1 MVVEVACFAGV
12 GSEVKDARRS
22 PRPSPI
28 QLQKTALASRPSQKS
43 KPILPDVR
51 DCASAAM
58 GVSPGRSSG
67 RDQGP
72 PVSAR
77 PRAALHEPAAPVSRE
92 QDRADDVGDGVE
104 STGSES
110 RKATTPR
117 HRQALSLSTSAMSDW
132 MHTGV
137 PPIKGASGSGSSSS
151 STDGAEGL
159 TEDGSSLSRR
169 SSRRSSLQHVRSK
182 VNIFDCSDGS
192 SGSESG
198 VHVPFSSSQGGN
210 GKADYPA
217 PLCLERLRLSS
228 LSSDATSLHS
238 YESLTPR
245 GSVAGDVTPALGNRT
260 LTPRLTPRRLEPLH
274 ASSSSGSLVSL
285 GTKSEPPTRPAL
297 VASYPPANGP
307 NGSVFSPRTP
317 WASSKDEQDFGASGK
332 DSQADAPPMARPR
345 SEASLE
351 REDKVVTFQEEIQRR
366 LTNGSPN
373 WQRDKKGGKST
384 SSSSSLSS
392 SSSAAGRSVLSCKVD
407 KSEEQA
413 AQLASLQALV
423 TELQGRLE
431 RVSKK
436 ASREDKAPVVEGWEE
451 AIAVLEARVG
461 ALEREKDEVEDE
473 VLRLNGACPPLFFLV
488 FFFQRPRGS
497 ANFYGLVEILS
508 RVVGEGRELPCR
520 SNRSQ
525 SPLVASLDVFD
536 GDGENR

>member
-51 DCASAAM
+51 DCASVAI

-72 PVSAR
+72 PASAR

-132 MHTGV
+132 MNTGV

-159 TEDGSSLSRR
+159 TEEGSSLSRR

-198 VHVPFSSSQGGN
+198 VHVPFSSSQSAN
-210 GKADYPA
+210 GKGDYPA

-245 GSVAGDVTPALGNRT
+245 GSVAGDVTPALGNRA

-285 GTKSEPPTRPAL
+285 GTKSEPPTRSAL
-297 VASYPPANGP
+297 VASYPPT

-332 DSQADAPPMARPR
+332 DSQADAQPMTRPR

-351 REDKVVTFQEEIQRR
+351 RAGREDKVVTFQEEIQRR

-373 WQRDKKGGKST
+373 WQRDKKGGKSS

-392 SSSAAGRSVLSCKVD
+392 SSSAAGRSVLLSSKVD
-407 KSEEQA
+407 QGEEQA
-413 AQLASLQALV
+413 QQLAALQSLV
-423 TELQGRLE
+423 SELQGRLE
-431 RVSKK
+431 RVTKK

-473 VLRLNGACPPLFFLV
+473 VLRLNGESLFFL
-488 FFFQRPRGS
+488 RK
-497 ANFYGLVEILS
+497 
-508 RVVGEGRELPCR
+508 GREVR
-520 SNRSQ
+520 Q
-525 SPLVASLDVFD
+525 SLRDRWRLVP
-536 GDGENR
+536 RC

>member
-297 VASYPPANGP
+297 VASYPPANG
-307 NGSVFSPRTP
+307 SVFSPRTP

-345 SEASLE
+345 SE
-351 REDKVVTFQEEIQRR
+351 EDKVVTFQEEIQRR

-473 VLRLNGACPPLFFLV
+473 VLRLNGASLFFLT
-488 FFFQRPRGS
+488 FFFQRPRFGD
-497 ANFYGLVEILS
+497 FLGILVEYLS
-508 RVVGEGRELPCR
+508 RVVGEGRELSRR
-520 SNRSQ
+520 SDGSQ
-525 SPLVASLDVFD
+525 SPLVAGCKS
-536 GDGENR
+536 